1 MLQHDYFHNV
11 HGAVYFP
18 SRAYNAYQTYQNF
31 SREECL
37 RDFSYAQQAGINAL
51 RIFTSYEF
59 WQEDAKGLFNRFDQL
74 LDCAR
79 EYGIRVMPVLFED
92 CGRPNTIESRNSHH
106 PLEAICVR
114 SPGIEVEQDPQRWK
128 EAEAYVA
135 AFFSR
140 YADDSRLLAI
150 EIMNEPHRQR
160 GNLPFAKH
168 LVRYAAQFKK
178 TIPIT
183 LGCINIEDNLC
194 FADEIDIF
202 QFHDNFPATVEQL
215 QTKLSTAKAIQEIS
229 GKPCWIT
236 EWQRLRPTGPGWH
249 MANIPEE
256 DKLPCLASM
265 ACTIRSS
272 GLGNFFWS
280 LMVKPAYLK
289 AQRINGTFNGLFH
302 EDGTV
307 YSQAD
312 FVAISGCSTA
322 PAETPTMPAWYLADL
337 AALENT

>member
-1 MLQHDYFHNV
+1 MLSHDYYNNI

-18 SRAYNAYQTYQNF
+18 SRAYNAYQIYRDF
-31 SREECL
+31 SPEECL
-37 RDFSYAQQAGINAL
+37 RDFSYAQKAKINAL

-59 WQEDAKGLFNRFDQL
+59 WQEDAEGFFCRFDQL
-74 LDCAR
+74 LDCA
-79 EYGIRVMPVLFED
+79 YKYQIQVMSVLFED
-92 CGRPNTIESRNSHH
+92 CGLPNTIENRNSRH

-114 SPGIEVEQDPQRWK
+114 SPGAAIEQDPLCWK
-128 EAEAYVA
+128 EAEAYVS
-135 AFFSR
+135 AFFAR
-140 YADDSRLLAI
+140 YADDPRLLAI
-150 EIMNEPHRQR
+150 EVMNEPHHQR

-168 LVRYAAQFKK
+168 LVRYAAQLKR
-178 TIPIT
+178 TVPIT

-202 QFHDNFPATVEQL
+202 QFHDNFPATIAQL
-215 QTKLSTAKAIQEIS
+215 QDKLNTAKAIQEIS

-249 MANIPEE
+249 MADIPEE
-256 DKLPCLASM
+256 DKTPCLASM
-265 ACTIRSS
+265 SDTIYKS

-302 EDGTV
+302 EDGTD
-307 YSQAD
+307 YSHKD
-312 FVAISGCSTA
+312 FIAISGNSTV
-322 PAETPTMPAWYLADL
+322 PMETPTMPAWYLSDL
-337 AALENT
+337 TGLKNK